1 MVLCKGNPLLKT
13 ISSFKATVLT
23 TNNLE
28 LPIIPGSSF
37 EIYLHGEEARCKVSK
52 LYSMICKDA
61 GENTTTV
68 LRPKCVGPGR
78 QAAVK
83 IELFRPVCI
92 EPFERCRN
100 LGRLALRSKGK
111 TCAVGVILST

>member
-13 ISSFKATVLT
+13 VSSFRATVLT

-28 LPIIPGSSF
+28 LPIIPGTSF
-37 EIYLHGEEARCKVSK
+37 EIYLHGEEIQSKVSK

-61 GENTTTV
+61 AGSSTTV
-68 LRPKCVGPGR
+68 YRPKCVGPGR

-83 IELFRPVCI
+83 IVLDRPVCI
-92 EPFERCRN
+92 EPFEKCRP
-100 LGRLALRSKGK
+100 LGRFALRSKGR
-111 TCAVGVILST
+111 TCAIGVMLST